1 MAKHQQTLLKDF
13 IDFFKKE
20 EEVVNLRER
29 IAERF
34 AEEIRASPFLPV
46 EHFLAIQ
53 QGEGEDVKLE
63 LTTAGRQFLDDW
75 MGLVMSWLYTTGAE
89 NHTLLDVLFSSGS
102 PDRDKEFGKSLK
114 NNNFGPK
121 LRPLLP
127 SSQQATSLKHLREF
141 AQVRP
146 LHTSHPSAYIIE
158 VSPPHHPQPPETWR
172 D

>member
-46 EHFLAIQ
+46 EHFLAMQ
-53 QGEGEDVKLE
+53 QGEEDVKLE
-63 LTTAGRQFLDDW
+63 LTNAGRQFLDDW

-102 PDRDKEFGKSLK
+102 PDRDKQFGKSLK